1 MTLDHFNKMIINNLQ
16 KFAETGTKYLNF
28 AGFKQPTSWTDL
40 VP

>member
-1 MTLDHFNKMIINNLQ
+1 MDFNYLNTLIINNVQ